1 MATMD
6 REAVITTVRG
16 CLAESL
22 ALKPAQIE
30 LTSRLIDELGAD
42 SLDFIDILF
51 GLERQCGIKLRS
63 AELDALLRA
72 DFAQETLVDKQFIP
86 RADIDRL
93 LDWLPALRAAPDL
106 DRITPRALYSYI
118 TVESLVLLI
127 ERRLRSP

>member
-1 MATMD
+1 MD
-6 REAVITTVRG
+6 REAVISAVRA

-22 ALKPAQIE
+22 ALKPGQIE
-30 LTSRLIDELGAD
+30 LASRLIDDLGAD

-51 GLERQCGIKLRS
+51 GLERQCNVKLRS

-72 DFAQETLVDKQFIP
+72 DFAQEALVDKQFIP

-93 LDWLPALRAAPDL
+93 VDWLPALRAALDL

-127 ERRLRSP
+127 ERRMRNAAP